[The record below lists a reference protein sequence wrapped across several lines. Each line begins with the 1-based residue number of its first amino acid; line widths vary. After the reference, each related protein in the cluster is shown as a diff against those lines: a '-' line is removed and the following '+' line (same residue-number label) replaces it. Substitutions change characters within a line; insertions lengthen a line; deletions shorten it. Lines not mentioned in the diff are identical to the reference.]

1 MKVVS
6 MFQKDEND
14 KVKLVSENEFTKHYK
29 YEEKEIDCYLSKA
42 YDEETDKHFLVA
54 SIPKIPQLNAMHIQY
69 PMAFDTEQERNQF
82 FTDFNALDFLDY
94 LVEQMTYQ
102 IEMAKKEAAKSEN
115 SDENAEIIPPSQIEF
130 PDSN

>member
-82 FTDFNALDFLDY
+82 FADFNALDFLDY

-102 IEMAKKEAAKSEN
+102 IEMAKKEAAKSE
-115 SDENAEIIPPSQIEF
+115 ENAEIVPPSQIEF